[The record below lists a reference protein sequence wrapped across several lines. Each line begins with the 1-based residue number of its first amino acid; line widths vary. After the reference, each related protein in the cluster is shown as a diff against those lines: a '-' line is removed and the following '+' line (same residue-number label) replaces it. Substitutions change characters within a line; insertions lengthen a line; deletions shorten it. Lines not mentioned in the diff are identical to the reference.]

1 MPTGTQRI
9 FQDIAIAGNVSIDLE
24 QYEQAGPLGGR
35 CTLYATSE
43 LTDALRATLKA
54 GSRDGITRGHVN
66 VVVTA
71 GRVQIPDDFIGSVTA
86 LPGERYTLRV
96 ENHNAAASE
105 IYGLLVFE

>member
-1 MPTGTQRI
+1 MPQGTHRI

-24 QYEQAGPLGGR
+24 QYETAGPRGGR
-35 CTLYATSE
+35 MTLYATSE
-43 LTDALRATLKA
+43 LTDALRVTMKA

-66 VVVTA
+66 VVITA

-86 LPGERYTLRV
+86 LPGERYILRV